1 MRSAFITGLA
11 GHALTQRETALLQ
24 AAQPCGIILFQRNIA
39 EPKQVRRLV
48 EAARTAVGAADFL
61 VLIDQEGG
69 RVQRLRPPHW
79 RNRPA
84 AACYGSAHARDPQG
98 AVRAARFAAALAARE
113 LVALGINTSC
123 APVLD
128 LPVPGAHTVIGDR
141 AYGSTPERVIALG
154 RAVAQGLLA
163 GGVLPVIKHIPGH
176 GRATKDSH
184 QELPTVLA
192 PRAELEASDFLPFRA
207 LADLPAAMTA
217 HVVFAGIDPAAPA
230 SVSEPVTREVIR
242 GSIGFDGLLM
252 SDDLGM
258 AALKG
263 SMPERAQ
270 AVLRA
275 GSDLALLCAGDCSD
289 MEAVAAVV
297 PTLGGRARARF
308 ERACAAICEPQA
320 LDEAEAEACLVEVL
334 RADA

>member
-11 GHALTQRETALLQ
+11 GHALTGGEAALLK

-39 EPKQVRRLV
+39 EPDQVRRLV
-48 EAARTAVGAADFL
+48 ETARAAVGTADLL

-79 RNRPA
+79 PNRPA
-84 AACYGSAHARDPQG
+84 AARYGAAHARDPEG
-98 AVRAARFAAALAARE
+98 AVRAARFAAGLAAQE

-128 LPVPGAHTVIGDR
+128 VPVSGGHDVIGDR

-154 RAVAQGLLA
+154 RAVAEGLLG
-163 GGVLPVIKHIPGH
+163 GGVLPVIKHVPGH

-184 QELPTVLA
+184 RELPSVLA
-192 PRAELEASDFLPFRA
+192 RRAELEASDFLPFRA

-217 HVVFAGIDPAAPA
+217 HVVFAAIDPVAPA
-230 SVSEPVTREVIR
+230 SISERVTREVIR
-242 GSIGFDGLLM
+242 GFIGFDGLLM

-258 AALKG
+258 AALSG

-275 GSDLALLCAGDCSD
+275 GSDLALLCNGKLSE
-289 MEAVAAVV
+289 MEAVAAAV
-297 PTLGGRARARF
+297 PALSASARARF
-308 ERACAAICEPQA
+308 ERACAAIGQPQV
-320 LDEAEAEACLVEVL
+320 LDVAAAEACLAEVL

>member
-11 GHALTQRETALLQ
+11 GHVLTAREAALLK
-24 AAQPCGIILFQRNIA
+24 AAQPCGIILFQRNIG
-39 EPKQVRRLV
+39 EPDEVRRLV

-79 RNRPA
+79 CNRPA
-84 AACYGSAHARDPQG
+84 AARYGAAHARDPDG
-98 AVRAARFAAALAARE
+98 AVRAARFAAGLAAQE

-128 LPVPGAHTVIGDR
+128 LPVPGGHDVIGDR
-141 AYGSTPERVIALG
+141 AYGNTPERVIALG
-154 RAVAQGLLA
+154 RAVAEGLLA

-184 QELPTVLA
+184 RELPSVPTG
-192 PRAELEASDFLPFRA
+192 RAELEASDFLPFRA

-217 HVVFAGIDPAAPA
+217 HVVFAAIDPAAPA
-230 SVSEPVTREVIR
+230 SISEPVTREVIR
-242 GSIGFDGLLM
+242 GFIGFDGLLL

-258 AALKG
+258 AALAG

-275 GSDLALLCAGDCSD
+275 GSDVALLCAGDILEA
-289 MEAVAAVV
+289 EAVAAVV
-297 PTLGGRARARF
+297 PALTEPARARF
-308 ERACAAICEPQA
+308 ERACAAIRPPQA
-320 LDEAEAEACLVEVL
+320 LDVAAAEACIAEVL